1 MTNKDLATEY
11 AKAFNNL
18 DIAYIEKHLAEDFKY
33 TSQKVF
39 SQMES
44 KAEYLHYLKGK
55 FSTIRNSQ
63 SKVVARLGLFRNE
76 NCIALYQIDLIK
88 KSKTETATLLMEYGN
103 SKIKSVCMCMI
114 PSISEI
120 ELLDELPC

>member
-44 KAEYLHYLKGK
+44 KVEYLEYLEAK
-55 FSTIRNSQ
+55 FLTIKNSQ
-63 SKVVARLGLFRNE
+63 SKLIARMGLFRNE
-76 NCIALYQIDLIK
+76 SCIALYQIDLSN
-88 KSKTETATLLMEYGN
+88 KSNTGTATLLMEYENG
-103 SKIKSVCMCMI
+103 KIKSAGMCMI
-114 PSISEI
+114 PSISQI
-120 ELLDELPC
+120 QLLDEMPY

>member
-18 DIAYIEKHLAEDFKY
+18 DIAYIEEHLAEDFKY

-44 KAEYLHYLKGK
+44 KAEYLDYLKGK
-55 FSTIRNSQ
+55 FSTLKKSQ
-63 SKVVARLGLFRNE
+63 TKLIARMGLFRGE
-76 NCIALYQIDLIK
+76 SCFALYQIDLSK
-88 KSKTETATLLMEYGN
+88 KSKTETATLLMEYENG
-103 SKIKSVCMCMI
+103 KIKSACMCMI